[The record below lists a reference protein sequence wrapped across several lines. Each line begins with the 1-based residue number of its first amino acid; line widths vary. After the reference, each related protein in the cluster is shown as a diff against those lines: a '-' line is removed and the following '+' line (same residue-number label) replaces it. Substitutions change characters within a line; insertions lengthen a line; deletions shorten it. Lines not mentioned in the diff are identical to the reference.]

1 MFAIENMSPGRRLKK
16 KTSGREGH
24 VLFMDGEEM
33 IRDVAGEILK
43 RKGYEVELA
52 RDNTS
57 SFQLRIIVNRRC
69 P

>member
-1 MFAIENMSPGRRLKK
+1 
-16 KTSGREGH
+16 
-24 VLFMDGEEM
+24 MDGEDEEM
-33 IRDVAGEILK
+33 IRDVAGEILN

-57 SFQLRIIVNRRC
+57 SFQIRIIVNRRC